1 LAPEATSAER
11 LEPSLLA
18 QLVEL
23 IRGPARPVV
32 LIDGGSGSGK
42 SSIAD
47 QLARALPAQLVRLE
61 NVYPG
66 WDGLEAASAAV
77 HSDILASEDPG
88 WRSWDWTLSA
98 PGQSHP
104 IDPSRALIVEGS
116 GSLSRKNRQLATFGI
131 WLRLDEATRRSRALA
146 RDGDVYAPHWDRW
159 AAQEARFAQREL
171 PADWADVV
179 VDVSNS
185 TLLLH
190 TTK

>member
-1 LAPEATSAER
+1 LASESNSTER
-11 LEPSLLA
+11 FEPSLIA
-18 QLVEL
+18 QLVDL

-47 QLARALPAQLVRLE
+47 QLSLALPAQLVRLE

-104 IDPSRALIVEGS
+104 IDPSSALIIEGS
-116 GSLSRKNRQLATFGI
+116 GSLSRKNRRLATFGI
-131 WLRLDEATRRSRALA
+131 WLRLDEATRRSRALS
-146 RDGDVYAPHWDRW
+146 RDGELYAPHWDRW
-159 AAQEARFAQREL
+159 AAQEARFAEREL
-171 PADWADVV
+171 PEEWADAVI
-179 VDVSNS
+179 DVSDAR
-185 TLLLH
+185 LLLN